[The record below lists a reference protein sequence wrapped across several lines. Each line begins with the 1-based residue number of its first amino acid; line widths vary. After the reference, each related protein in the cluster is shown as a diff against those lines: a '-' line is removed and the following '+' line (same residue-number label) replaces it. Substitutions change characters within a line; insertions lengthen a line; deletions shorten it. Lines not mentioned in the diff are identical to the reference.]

1 MTLGEY
7 LVKLLEN
14 YGVDTVF
21 GIPGVHTVDMYR
33 GLAHSN
39 IQHVTPRHEQ
49 GAGFMAD
56 GYARACGKPGVA
68 LLITGPGLTNAL
80 TAMGQAYADSVPMLV
95 ISAVNH
101 IGKLGHGEGEL
112 HESPN
117 QGLMAAQ
124 VSAFSF
130 QVRTPADLPKAIAR
144 AFAVFEGGRP
154 RPVHIEIPV
163 DLFAADA
170 AHLPTK
176 RRSKI
181 LPPRPARKAMQQ
193 AIELCRNAKSPV
205 IFLGGG
211 CRKNPALAL
220 KLAERLDAPTVMT
233 INARGIIPAGH
244 PLEISASPSLNA
256 IRNLANNA
264 DLVLAFGTEMGRTD
278 YNVFEREPFSTKVPL
293 IRCDIDPLQLAR
305 NTPCDVA
312 LVGDAAEAMQDL
324 LDELP
329 AAQNNGA
336 ARAAT
341 ARKAAL
347 AEQPEKYQKLISI
360 LQGIQETAPNAYII
374 GDSTQLPYAGNMYFP
389 VKSTARWF
397 NSACGFGALGYGL
410 PAAIGAKTAVPDNP
424 VICLV
429 GDGGLQFSLA
439 ELGTAMEVGGAFI
452 VICWNNNGYGEIKSA
467 MQARNVAPVGV
478 DLHTPD
484 FVDLAKSYGMNA
496 CNATSLQTLTD
507 ALQNALGSKTP
518 TLIEITESEMLS
530 NFQIAKKSPPEA

>member
-33 GLAHSN
+33 GLAGSKIRH
-39 IQHVTPRHEQ
+39 ITPRHEQ
-49 GAGFMAD
+49 SAGFMAD

-80 TAMGQAYADSVPMLV
+80 TAMGQAYADSIPMLV

-101 IGKLGHGEGEL
+101 MGKIGHGEGEL

-117 QGLMAAQ
+117 QSQMAAQ
-124 VSAFSF
+124 VSASSF
-130 QVRTPADLPKAIAR
+130 RVNVPADLPKAIAR
-144 AFAVFEGGRP
+144 AFAQFEAARP

-163 DLFAADA
+163 DLFGANADDLPLNRAAN
-170 AHLPTK
+170 
-176 RRSKI
+176 I
-181 LPPRPARKAMQQ
+181 LPARPARAAMEQ
-193 AIELCRNAKSPV
+193 AITLCQNAKSPV

-211 CRKNPALAL
+211 CRKNAEIAVE
-220 KLAERLDAPTVMT
+220 LAERLDAPTVMT

-256 IRNLANNA
+256 IRDLANNA

-278 YNVFEREPFSTKVPL
+278 YNVFEREPFAVKAPL
-293 IRCDIDPLQLAR
+293 IRCDIDPIQMVR
-305 NTPCDVA
+305 NTACDVA
-312 LVGDAAEAMQDL
+312 LVGDAGEAMHDL
-324 LDELP
+324 LAGLKP
-329 AAQNNGA
+329 SRNNGA

-347 AEQPEKYQKLISI
+347 AEQPDKYQKLITLLET
-360 LQGIQETAPNAYII
+360 LQNTVPDAYII
-374 GDSTQLPYAGNMYFP
+374 GDSTQLSYAGNMYFP
-389 VKSTARWF
+389 VNSTARWY
-397 NSACGFGALGYGL
+397 NSACGFGALGYAL
-410 PAAIGAKTAVPDNP
+410 PASIGAKVAAPNTP
-424 VICLV
+424 VICLA
-429 GDGGLQFSLA
+429 GDGGLQFTIA
-439 ELGTAMEVGGAFI
+439 ELGAAMEIAGPFI

-467 MQARNVAPVGV
+467 MQNRNVTPIGV

-484 FVDLAKSYGMNA
+484 FVMLAKSYGME
-496 CNATSLQTLTD
+496 ATHAVTLKHLKT
-507 ALQNALGSKTP
+507 ALQKAIKSRIP
-518 TLIEITESEMLS
+518 TLIEITESDMLAS
-530 NFQIAKKSPPEA
+530 MSKS

>member
-1 MTLGEY
+1 MRHETLGAA
-7 LVKLLEN
+7 LAHALKAH
-14 YGVDTVF
+14 GVDTVF

-33 GLAHSN
+33 GLANSA
-39 IQHVTPRHEQ
+39 IRHVTPRHEQ

-117 QGLMAAQ
+117 QSQMAAQ

-130 QVRTPADLPKAIAR
+130 QVRTPTDLPKAIAR

-163 DLFAADA
+163 DLFAATA
-170 AHLPTK
+170 NHLPTK
-176 RRSKI
+176 RHTKI

-193 AIELCRNAKSPV
+193 AIELCRNAKNPV

-220 KLAERLDAPTVMT
+220 ELAERLDAPTIMT
-233 INARGIIPAGH
+233 INARGLIPAGH
-244 PLEISASPSLNA
+244 PLAVPASPSLNA
-256 IRNLANNA
+256 IRDLANTA
-264 DLVLAFGTEMGRTD
+264 DLVLVFGSEMGRTD
-278 YNVFEREPFSTKVPL
+278 YNVFECEPFTTKASL
-293 IRCDIDPLQLAR
+293 IRCDIDPVQMAR

-324 LDELP
+324 LAELP
-329 AAQNNGA
+329 QNQNNGA
-336 ARAAT
+336 SRAAG

-347 AEQPEKYQKLISI
+347 AEQPEKYQNLINILESI
-360 LQGIQETAPNAYII
+360 QKTVPNAYII
-374 GDSTQLPYAGNMYFP
+374 GDSTQLPYAGNMYFALN
-389 VKSTARWF
+389 STARWF

-410 PAAIGAKTAVPDNP
+410 PAAIGAKVAAPDSP
-424 VICLV
+424 VICLA

-439 ELGTAMEVGGAFI
+439 ELGTAMEIDGPFI

-467 MQARNVAPVGV
+467 MQARDVTPVGV

-484 FVDLAKSYGMNA
+484 FVGLAKSYGLNA
-496 CNATSLQTLTD
+496 QNASTLPDLTR
-507 ALQNALGSKTP
+507 ALQNALESRTP
-518 TLIEITESEMLS
+518 SLIEITESKMLS
-530 NFQIAKKSPPEA
+530 GFQIE

>member
-14 YGVDTVF
+14 YEVDTVF

-33 GLAHSN
+33 GLASSN
-39 IQHVTPRHEQ
+39 IQHITPRHEQ
-49 GAGFMAD
+49 AAGFMAD
-56 GYARACGKPGVA
+56 GYARACGKPSVA

-101 IGKLGHGEGEL
+101 IGKLDHGEGEL

-130 QVRTPADLPKAIAR
+130 RVNTPADLPKAIGR
-144 AFAVFEGGRP
+144 AFAVFEGSRP

-163 DLFAADA
+163 DLFAANAD
-170 AHLPTK
+170 HLPTK
-176 RRSKI
+176 RRAKI
-181 LPPRPARKAMQQ
+181 LPPRPARDAMQQ
-193 AIELCRNAKSPV
+193 AISLCKSSKKPV

-211 CRKNPALAL
+211 CRKAAALAL
-220 KLAERLDAPTVMT
+220 KLAEKLDAPTVMT

-244 PLEISASPSLNA
+244 PLAVPASPSLNA
-256 IRNLANNA
+256 IRNLANEA

-278 YNVFEREPFSTKVPL
+278 YNVFEREAFTTKAPL

-324 LDELP
+324 LTELP
-329 AAQNNGA
+329 QSQNNGA
-336 ARAAT
+336 ARAAI

-347 AEQPEKYQKLISI
+347 TEQPEKYRKLIEI
-360 LQGIQETAPNAYII
+360 LENIQRIAPNAYII
-374 GDSTQLPYAGNMYFP
+374 GDSTQLPYAGNMYFA
-389 VKSTARWF
+389 VNSTARWY

-410 PAAIGAKTAVPDNP
+410 PAAIGAKTAAPDNP
-424 VICLV
+424 VICLA

-439 ELGTAMEVGGAFI
+439 ELGTAMEIGGAFI
-452 VICWNNNGYGEIKSA
+452 IICWNNNGYGEIKSA
-467 MQARNVAPVGV
+467 MQARNVTPVGV

-484 FVDLAKSYGMNA
+484 FVSLAKSYGLNA
-496 CNATSLQTLTD
+496 SNASTLPDLTS
-507 ALQNALGSKTP
+507 ALQNALESRTP
-518 TLIEITESEMLS
+518 TLIEITESKMLS
-530 NFQIAKKSPPEA
+530 SF